1 MVAVPSRHQKPAWR
15 ILTHG
20 LIIDTCMSANWQFE
34 ADSAVEHSA
43 NGSCDCPQAQMTA
56 SRNAAAQTAIAAT
69 NAENNAR
76 SFLRSV
82 RDVSH
87 QPSYVRML
95 VMVPS
100 PPFMK

>member
-1 MVAVPSRHQKPAWR
+1 M
-15 ILTHG
+15 
-20 LIIDTCMSANWQFE
+20 CANWQFE
-34 ADSAVEHSA
+34 ADSAAERSA
-43 NGSCDCPQAQMTA
+43 NGFCDCPQAQMIA
-56 SRNAAAQTAIAAT
+56 SKNAAAQTAIAAT
-69 NAENNAR
+69 NAERNAR